1 MAQNENTKLVQSLYD
16 AFAQG
21 NVPYLLDHVT
31 EDVEWVDEGP
41 ESIPYAG
48 RYRGP
53 AEVKRFFEQLG
64 GSIQGGK
71 VTTQEFIAAEDQVV
85 GLGRFTGTVTAT
97 GKKIDAAI
105 AHVFTLRGGKVSRW
119 LGYGDTARVAEVYS
133 RAGGSALGSSSSG
146 KSA

>member
-48 RYRGP
+48 RYRGR

-71 VTTQEFIAAEDQVV
+71 VTAREFIGAEDQVV
-85 GLGRFTGTVTAT
+85 ALGRFTGTVTAT

-105 AHVFTLRGGKVSRW
+105 AHVFTIRDGKVSRW
-119 LGYGDTARVAEVYS
+119 LGYGDTARVAEAYS
-133 RAGGSALGSSSSG
+133 AP
-146 KSA
+146 

>member
-105 AHVFTLRGGKVSRW
+105 AHVFTLRGACGLEAASCDTRPRNVSMN
-119 LGYGDTARVAEVYS
+119 
-133 RAGGSALGSSSSG
+133 SG
-146 KSA
+146 IACSVSLL